1 MPHKVLLLD
10 IDGVLMQQ
18 PKLFSEIYCERYGVS
33 IDKLLP
39 FYSSKEFLDCSIGKY
54 DLKQAIRDHRDKWQY
69 TGDLDSLL
77 SEWFEAERYPNEKL
91 VELVKNLREQGVC
104 VVIVTQQEK
113 YRTAYLK
120 QNVFS
125 DMYDDFFVSC
135 ELGLHKDSKDFWDEV
150 LKRLDVSLPGEVLYF
165 DDKQSLVTLAKSV
178 GIDAHL
184 YQSVEQ
190 VKKLASI

>member
-1 MPHKVLLLD
+1 
-10 IDGVLMQQ
+10 
-18 PKLFSEIYCERYGVS
+18 
-33 IDKLLP
+33 
-39 FYSSKEFLDCSIGKY
+39 
-54 DLKQAIRDHRDKWQY
+54 
-69 TGDLDSLL
+69 
-77 SEWFEAERYPNEKL
+77 